1 MICLINSI
9 IPIYA
14 KSCEGSNLSPPYNLS
29 TRADI
34 NMNRTLYF
42 AIGFTLAFFLYIKFV
57 LSPVSSCFAV
67 DVGSNSL
74 GLSFSY
80 TKEMVQNFFES
91 RSQEQLLCYSQ
102 FLQIWDAI
110 FAFIYTLMYA
120 SWIIYLF
127 NKKRLFLIFPIL
139 GMLADWAEN
148 YIEILILKT
157 YLSSNLISET
167 LVSIGSG
174 INSFKWILSSLT
186 YLIIFI
192 GIIITLKIFLTKFK
206 KS

>member
-1 MICLINSI
+1 MIRTIKYFN
-9 IPIYA
+9 
-14 KSCEGSNLSPPYNLS
+14 NH
-29 TRADI
+29 
-34 NMNRTLYF
+34 RTLYF
-42 AIGFTLAFFLYIKFV
+42 AIGFTLAFFLYITFI
-57 LSPVSSCFAV
+57 LGPVSICFKI
-67 DVGSNSL
+67 DVGANSL

-80 TKEMVQNFFES
+80 TKDMVQNFFES
-91 RSQEQLLCYSQ
+91 RTQEQLLCYSQ

-120 SWIIYLF
+120 SWIMYF
-127 NKKRLFLIFPIL
+127 FKNKRLFLIIPIL

-148 YIEILILKT
+148 YTEIFMLKT
-157 YLSSNLISET
+157 YLYLNPISET

-186 YLIIFI
+186 YLIILI

-206 KS
+206 KL